1 MGNAAMMNET
11 PNQKSSPASKRNL
24 RMSVAAI
31 AIVALSFGAGGY
43 VFSHDGGTANGYVP
57 KQTYSYTQLP
67 ENGLRTV
74 AAVSARQPQ
83 TTPPRLLDQGSPFSF
98 ADLVEHV
105 SPAVVTVVVDRE
117 SSGPQVAGLDDVPAP
132 FRDFFRQFGGDG
144 QGQGQGPGRG
154 GQGRNRAPQRSQA
167 MGSGFIIDP
176 TGYIVTN
183 NHVIEEGK
191 KISVKLP
198 SGREYEAHL
207 VGADKDTDVALIK
220 VDGVKDMPIVA
231 LGDDRRLRVGDWV
244 VAVGNPFGLGGT
256 VTAGIV
262 SSIGRDIGN
271 GPYTDYIQIDAPI
284 NQGNSGGP
292 TFDLSG
298 RVVGMNTAIFSPSG
312 GSVGIGFA
320 IPASI
325 VRTIVDQLKD
335 HGNVSRGWL
344 GVQIQSLTPDM
355 AASLGAGNAKG
366 AIVANVVD
374 DSPAMKAGFKQGD
387 VITSLNGAD
396 IDDNRD
402 LTRKVAGL
410 RAGEKAEFS
419 VLREGQKRNISATIG
434 PRPDQVASADKPAA
448 NRGDRATNRQTSTT
462 SLGMELMPLNADT
475 REQFKVDGKV
485 NGVVVSSVDPNS
497 EAADKGFRPGDV
509 IVGIGNKNVRTPAD
523 IEQGVADAKK
533 AGRETVLLLVAGD
546 QGQHYVALK
555 VAKA

>member
-1 MGNAAMMNET
+1 MTTET
-11 PNQKSSPASKRNL
+11 PQSKPSPAPRRNARIAAAVL
-24 RMSVAAI
+24 AVA
-31 AIVALSFGAGGY
+31 ALSFGAGGI
-43 VFSHDGGTANGYVP
+43 VFSHDTRPSEGSVP
-57 KQTYSYTQLP
+57 RQTYPLTQLP
-67 ENGLRTV
+67 AEGFRTV
-74 AAVSARQPQ
+74 AAVARAA
-83 TTPPRLLDQGSPFSF
+83 TGAPPRLLEQGSPFSF

-117 SSGPQVAGLDDVPAP
+117 STGQQTPGLDDIPAP
-132 FRDFFRQFGGDG
+132 FRDFFRQFGQGQGQGDGRG
-144 QGQGQGPGRG
+144 QGQGQG
-154 GQGRNRAPQRSQA
+154 RNRQPQTFRSQA
-167 MGSGFIIDP
+167 MGSGFIIDAS
-176 TGYIVTN
+176 GYIVTN

-198 SGREYEAHL
+198 NGREFQAHL
-207 VGADKDTDVALIK
+207 IGADKDTDVALLK
-220 VDGVKDMPIVA
+220 VDGVSDLPTVA
-231 LGDDRRLRVGDWV
+231 FGDDRRLRVGDWV

-320 IPASI
+320 IPAST
-325 VRTIVDQLKD
+325 VKAMVDQLKD

-355 AASLGAGNAKG
+355 AASLGVRNAKG

-374 DSPAMKAGFKQGD
+374 DSPAAKAGFKQGD
-387 VITSLNGAD
+387 VVVTLNGAD
-396 IDDNRD
+396 VDDSRD

-419 VLREGQKRNISATIG
+419 VLRDGQKRAVTATIAK
-434 PRPDQVASADKPAA
+434 RDDQQVASADKPAA
-448 NRGDRATNRQTSTT
+448 PNRGERGNRQAAATA

-475 REQFKVDGKV
+475 REQFSVDGKV
-485 NGVVVSSVDPNS
+485 SAGAVVSSVDPNS
-497 EAADKGFRPGDV
+497 EAAEKGFRPGDV
-509 IVGIGNKNVRTPAD
+509 IVGIGNRNVRTPED

-533 AGRETVLLLVAGD
+533 AGRETVLLLVTSD

-555 VAKA
+555 VAKG